1 MATERNTNDVLRLNV
16 GGKHFVTRR
25 GTLCVVEGS
34 LLEKMFRTDS
44 NFAPATE
51 LQGEIFLDRDPMA
64 FGHVLN
70 YLRDGCR
77 LVVDLKNDEAML
89 QRLRVDADYFGL
101 KELVDECGRQLRSIP
116 NNDDALRLNVGGKHF
131 VTRRGT
137 LCTVEGSLLKNMF
150 RTDSNFA
157 PTELQGEIFL
167 DRNPMAFG
175 HVLDY
180 LRDGCRLVVDLRNDK
195 AMLQR
200 LRTDAGYFGLKELT
214 NECDMQLRIDD
225 EYEYEDSNRCHGGS
239 GWKMFK
245 IYQNAEGKTRF
256 VFEKVTD

>member
-77 LVVDLKNDEAML
+77 LVVDLKDDEAML
-89 QRLRVDADYFGL
+89 QRLRADADYFGL
-101 KELVDECGRQLRSIP
+101 KELVDEC
-116 NNDDALRLNVGGKHF
+116 AK
-131 VTRRGT
+131 
-137 LCTVEGSLLKNMF
+137 
-150 RTDSNFA
+150 
-157 PTELQGEIFL
+157 
-167 DRNPMAFG
+167 
-175 HVLDY
+175 
-180 LRDGCRLVVDLRNDK
+180 
-195 AMLQR
+195 
-200 LRTDAGYFGLKELT
+200 
-214 NECDMQLRIDD
+214 QLRIIQNNAKAKEAKEAKEAKVMNKMKAYCNDNV
-225 EYEYEDSNRCHGGS
+225 YEYEESNKCDIDNHGR

-245 IYQNAEGKTRF
+245 IYHDSKGKTKYM
-256 VFEKVTD
+256 FEKVTN